1 MRTSWGQTYFSIDKF
16 QHKIIN
22 IRQRIQ
28 FAQAVLL
35 DTEQMRSEKM
45 LEPPSSWLQQGF
57 LFIWR
62 GRNSLVTV
70 DTAFTGANEGIM
82 QNTSKQ
88 YIKKKACY
96 IALFVFLHFFP
107 VRTPIISHLILYNT
121 VILLTFSNDL
131 YTIYRLYIWPNNVL
145 FLTG

>member
-1 MRTSWGQTYFSIDKF
+1 M
-16 QHKIIN
+16 
-22 IRQRIQ
+22 
-28 FAQAVLL
+28 
-35 DTEQMRSEKM
+35 
-45 LEPPSSWLQQGF
+45 
-57 LFIWR
+57 
-62 GRNSLVTV
+62 VTV

-131 YTIYRLYIWPNNVL
+131 YTIGRSVEFFFDRTEQGN
-145 FLTG
+145 